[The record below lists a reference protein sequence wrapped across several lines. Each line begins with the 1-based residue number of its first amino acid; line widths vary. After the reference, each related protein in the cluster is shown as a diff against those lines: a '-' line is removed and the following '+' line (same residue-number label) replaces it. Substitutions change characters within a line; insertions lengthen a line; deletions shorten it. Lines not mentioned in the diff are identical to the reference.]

1 MRVIVFLV
9 MALLLTPPV
18 VAAPVV
24 TYEFASEE
32 QEALFNKLSNE
43 LRCLVCQNQSIAD
56 SNAELATDLRDEI
69 YGMLQQ
75 GNSEEEIVEFMVA
88 RYGDFVLYNPP
99 MKPMTW
105 LLWFGPAFALL
116 AGFFFVVRIIS
127 RQKKA
132 AATEMSSE
140 EIERLKALQ
149 SEAQAII
156 KTGDNRDK

>member
-1 MRVIVFLV
+1 MRVIMFLV
-9 MALLLTPPV
+9 LSLLLTPV

-43 LRCLVCQNQSIAD
+43 LRCLVCQNQAISD
-56 SNAELATDLRDEI
+56 SNADLAKDLRDEI

-75 GNSEEEIVEFMVA
+75 GKSEDEIIEFMVV

-99 MKPMTW
+99 LKPMTW

-116 AGFFFVVRIIS
+116 AGFFFVVRIIN

-132 AATEMSSE
+132 AVTEMSSE

-149 SEAQAII
+149 SEAQAMT
-156 KTGDNRDK
+156 KTEGNKDK

>member
-1 MRVIVFLV
+1 
-9 MALLLTPPV
+9 MAGLLAPV
-18 VAAPVV
+18 YAGPVV
-24 TYEFASEE
+24 TYEFASEQ

-56 SNAELATDLRDEI
+56 SNADLAKDLRDEI

-75 GNSEEEIVEFMVA
+75 GKSEEEIVEFMVA

-99 MKPMTW
+99 LKPMTW
-105 LLWFGPAFALL
+105 LLWFGPAIALIV
-116 AGFFFVVRIIS
+116 GFFFVVRIIN

-132 AATEMSSE
+132 AVAEMSSE

-149 SEAQAII
+149 SEAQTMTRTEGG
-156 KTGDNRDK
+156 KDK

>member
-1 MRVIVFLV
+1 MV
-9 MALLLTPPV
+9 LLLTPLY
-18 VAAPVV
+18 AAPVV
-24 TYEFASEE
+24 TYQFASDE

-43 LRCLVCQNQSIAD
+43 LRCLVCQNQAIAD
-56 SNAELATDLRDEI
+56 SNADLAKDLRDEI

-75 GNSEEEIVEFMVA
+75 GKNEEEIIEFMVA

-99 MKPMTW
+99 LKPMTW

-116 AGFFFVVRIIS
+116 AGFFFVLRIIK

-132 AATEMSSE
+132 TVAEMSSE

-149 SEAQAII
+149 SEAKAMTRTEG
-156 KTGDNRDK
+156 KEDK

>member
-1 MRVIVFLV
+1 MRVILFLV
-9 MALLLTPPV
+9 MALLLTPV
-18 VAAPVV
+18 FAAPVV

-43 LRCLVCQNQSIAD
+43 LRCLVCQNQAISD
-56 SNAELATDLRDEI
+56 SNADLAKDLRDEI

-75 GNSEEEIVEFMVA
+75 GKTEEEIVEFMVV

-99 MKPMTW
+99 LKPMTW

-116 AGFFFVVRIIS
+116 AGFFFVVRIINK
-127 RQKKA
+127 QKKSA
-132 AATEMSSE
+132 VTEMSSE

-149 SEAQAII
+149 SEAKAVI
-156 KTGDNRDK
+156 KTEGKEDK

>member
-1 MRVIVFLV
+1 MRVIVLLV

-24 TYEFASEE
+24 TYEFDSEE

-132 AATEMSSE
+132 AVAEMSGE

-149 SEAQAII
+149 SEAQAMI
-156 KTGDNRDK
+156 KMEGNRDK

>member
-56 SNAELATDLRDEI
+56 SNAELATDLREEI

-75 GNSEEEIVEFMVA
+75 GNSEEEIIEFIV

-116 AGFFFVVRIIS
+116 AGFFFVVRIIR

-132 AATEMSSE
+132 AVAEMSSE

-149 SEAQAII
+149 SEAQSMI
-156 KTGDNRDK
+156 KTEDSRDI

>member
-56 SNAELATDLRDEI
+56 SNAELATDLREEI

-75 GNSEEEIVEFMVA
+75 GKSEDEIVEFMVV

-116 AGFFFVVRIIS
+116 AGFFFVVRIIR

-132 AATEMSSE
+132 AVAEMSSE

-149 SEAQAII
+149 SEAQSMI
-156 KTGDNRDK
+156 KTEDSRDI

>member
-1 MRVIVFLV
+1 

-56 SNAELATDLRDEI
+56 SNAELATDLREEI

-75 GNSEEEIVEFMVA
+75 GKSEDEIVEFMVV

-116 AGFFFVVRIIS
+116 AGFFFVVRIIR

-132 AATEMSSE
+132 AVAEMSSE

-149 SEAQAII
+149 SEAQSMI
-156 KTGDNRDK
+156 KTEDSRDI

>member
-1 MRVIVFLV
+1 MRVIIFLF
-9 MALLLTPPV
+9 MAVLLTPV
-18 VAAPVV
+18 FAAPVA

-43 LRCLVCQNQSIAD
+43 LRCLVCQNQSISD
-56 SNAELATDLRDEI
+56 SNADLAKDLRDEI

-75 GNSEEEIVEFMVA
+75 GKTEEEIVDFMVA

-116 AGFFFVVRIIS
+116 AGFFFVIRIINK
-127 RQKKA
+127 QKKSA
-132 AATEMSSE
+132 VTEMSSE
-140 EIERLKALQ
+140 EIERLKALR
-149 SEAQAII
+149 SEVQTMGKAEGS
-156 KTGDNRDK
+156 KDK